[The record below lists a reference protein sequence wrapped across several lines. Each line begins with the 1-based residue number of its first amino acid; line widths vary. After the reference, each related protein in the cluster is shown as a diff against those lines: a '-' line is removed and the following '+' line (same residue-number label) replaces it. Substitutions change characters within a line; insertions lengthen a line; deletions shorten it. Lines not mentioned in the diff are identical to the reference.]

1 MLRNYFTSAIRNILR
16 ERYFAVINV
25 IGLALGLAVCLLIT
39 SFIRYETSYDKTH
52 PDLDQLYRVDQTL
65 IWAPEGGIM
74 SSSGPQLAHALREEF
89 PEVEKVLRI
98 NTPGSYLVRYQKN
111 DGQVLVFNEDNVLG
125 ADSTFFDF
133 FDFPL
138 NEGDPATA
146 LVGINKV
153 VISAEVATKLFGNEP
168 ALGRILLL
176 GDEKIPVEIT
186 GVAEKQPDNLHLHF
200 DYLISIYTNPGI
212 KRFDRSWI
220 WTQVVT
226 YVKLKPGASAP
237 AFEEKIQSNV
247 ESRVK
252 PSFAT
257 DLGMDFDEFM
267 KGKGDWKFQLIPV
280 GRIHLYGGDNRIGTV
295 RDIRYLYIFGIVAL
309 FVLII
314 AVINYVNLA
323 TARSQSRA
331 KEVGVKKVLGALR
344 HNLFIQFQLESVL
357 LAIVA
362 TILGLGILEL
372 LRILIATFF
381 DLQLNFSIWNDP
393 LLIWLIP
400 VLPFFI
406 GGIAGLYPAL
416 YLTSFQ
422 PARVLKGRASG
433 IKGAAMRNGLVGL
446 QYVISIVFMV
456 VTVVVYN
463 QLEFFRNADVG
474 FNRESVLVIGNAEK
488 LGDQLISFREALKNY
503 SGVETASIAM
513 SVPGRGSFED
523 IFGDEGGAM
532 KISISQVKID
542 EHYFDA
548 LGLKLVAGRMFEKE
562 REYDKYK
569 VVITESTGRAFG
581 WSPEDAIGKN
591 ITDYTGKLEVIGVV
605 KDYHYTS
612 LHRAIAPAMFTHI
625 DSPLWGDFRVVVLK
639 VKGGQ
644 TSSVIKAIEK
654 EWKVMADHTPLE
666 YSFLDE
672 EWEKQYQEE
681 VRMGGLF
688 SLFTTLSILIASIGL
703 VGLVTYAGEKRKK
716 EIGVRKVVG
725 ASSSQVVML
734 LNKNFTRLIV
744 IAFVIAVPI
753 AWYTIQQWLSQ
764 FAYQVEVGLWPFV
777 VAGIAVLFITW
788 ITVSYQSFK
797 ASRVNPVDV
806 LKSE

>member
-1 MLRNYFTSAIRNILR
+1 
-16 ERYFAVINV
+16 
-25 IGLALGLAVCLLIT
+25 LA
-39 SFIRYETSYDKTH
+39 
-52 PDLDQLYRVDQTL
+52 
-65 IWAPEGGIM
+65 
-74 SSSGPQLAHALREEF
+74 
-89 PEVEKVLRI
+89 
-98 NTPGSYLVRYQKN
+98 
-111 DGQVLVFNEDNVLG
+111 FNEDNVLG

-138 NEGDPATA
+138 KEGDPTTA
-146 LVGINKV
+146 LMGINKV
-153 VISAEVATKLFGNEP
+153 VISAEVAIKLFGNEP
-168 ALGRILLL
+168 ALGKTLLF

-186 GVAEKQPDNLHLHF
+186 GVTEKQPDNLHFHF

-212 KRFDRSWI
+212 KKFDWSWI

-226 YVKLKPGASAP
+226 YVKLKPGASAD
-237 AFEEKIQSNV
+237 AFEEKIQSIV
-247 ESRVK
+247 DSHVK
-252 PSFAT
+252 PSFAS

-267 KGKGDWKFQLIPV
+267 KGKGDWEFQLLPV
-280 GRIHLYGGDNRIGTV
+280 EKIHLYGTDNRIGTV
-295 RDIRYLYIFGIVAL
+295 RDIKYLYIFGIVAL

-372 LRILIATFF
+372 LRILIAAFF
-381 DLQLNFSIWNDP
+381 DLQLNFSVWNDP

-406 GGIAGLYPAL
+406 GALAGLYPAL

-433 IKGAAMRNGLVGL
+433 VKGAAMRNGLVGL

-463 QLEFFRNADVG
+463 QLEFFRNADIG
-474 FNRESVLVIGNAEK
+474 FNRENVLVIDNAEK
-488 LGDQLISFREALKNY
+488 LGNQLVSFREELSNY
-503 SGVETASIAM
+503 SGVKAASISM
-513 SVPGRGSFED
+513 SVPGRGGYED

-542 EHYFDA
+542 EYYFEA
-548 LGLKLVAGRMFEKE
+548 LGLELIAGRMFEKE

-569 VVITESTGRAFG
+569 IVITESTGRAFG
-581 WSPEDAIGKN
+581 WTPDEALGKY
-591 ITDYTGKLEVIGVV
+591 ITDYSGKLEVIGVV
-605 KDYHYTS
+605 KDYHNAS

-625 DSPLWGDFRVVVLK
+625 DSPLWGDMRVVVLK

-644 TSSVIKAIEK
+644 TAAVINAIEK
-654 EWKVMADHTPLE
+654 EWKTMADNTPLQ

-672 EWEKQYQEE
+672 EWEKLYQEE

-725 ASSSQVVML
+725 ASSTQVVML

-753 AWYTIQQWLSQ
+753 AWYVIQQWLSQ
-764 FAYQVEVGLWPFV
+764 FEYKEEVGAWPFV
-777 VAGIAVLFITW
+777 LAGITVILITW

-797 ASRVNPVDV
+797 ASRINPVEV
-806 LKSE
+806 LKAE